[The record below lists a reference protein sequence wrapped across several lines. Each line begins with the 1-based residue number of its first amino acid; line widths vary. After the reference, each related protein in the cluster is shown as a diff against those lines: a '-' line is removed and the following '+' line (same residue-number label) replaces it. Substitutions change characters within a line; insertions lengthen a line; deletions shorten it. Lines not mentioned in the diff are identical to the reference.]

1 MPDDERSLRSPD
13 AAGFSLLANASDGG
27 VGFRISFIGDNLRS
41 FSEVFRKSGEVWFR
55 RSWSGMATSWSLAPL
70 IEQRARQH
78 PERPLAVVGDR
89 TWSYGHVDTQASSL
103 AAALS
108 ELGLGAGDRI
118 AVNLPNGIEWIIA
131 LLAAAKL
138 GAVVVPVS
146 PQLSSHDLRYQLR
159 HAEASAVVTIE
170 RWGGVDYLQRFEDLL
185 GDLPDLQY
193 VVTVGD
199 EDLWY
204 DDRIFQFEDLVS
216 SGAGRPAPASASP
229 DDTKDLAVVYTSG
242 TMGKPKGVQLSHH
255 AIVENAVRTAEVLE
269 LSPEDR
275 VLAAVPFFAIFGFS
289 MMVGTMAAGATL
301 VLQPTFEAATV
312 LALVASRQVSVL
324 HGVPTQF
331 HLLMR
336 EEGFDPSRLRS
347 LRTGIIAGSSVSE
360 ELVRRVRRW
369 CDVLVAYGL
378 TETGP
383 TVTLTR
389 FADSDDRRL
398 GSVGRALPGVEVM
411 AVDIMTGALH
421 GPEAVGELAVRGTN
435 LMRGYL
441 RMPAETAKV
450 HTPEGFFLTGDLGI
464 IDEDGYVKILGR
476 RQETIA
482 RGGIQL
488 YPRELEDRLRAH
500 PAVDDVCVIGVPH
513 DVLGEQICA
522 CIVPVEGAV
531 ITGSEIKRFAQE
543 TMAAYKVPDLV
554 RFFDVFPMTGSGK
567 VRRRELSRALTLS
580 IALDHTVS
588 HSG

>member
-1 MPDDERSLRSPD
+1 
-13 AAGFSLLANASDGG
+13 
-27 VGFRISFIGDNLRS
+27 
-41 FSEVFRKSGEVWFR
+41 
-55 RSWSGMATSWSLAPL
+55 MATSWSLAPL

-89 TWSYGHVDTQASSL
+89 TWSYGHVDTQATSL

-108 ELGLGAGDRI
+108 ELGLGVGDRI
-118 AVNLPNGIEWIIA
+118 AVNLPNGVEWIIA

-216 SGAGRPAPASASP
+216 SGAGRALAAPVP
-229 DDTKDLAVVYTSG
+229 LDDSQDLAVVYTSG

-255 AIVENAVRTAEVLE
+255 AVVENAVRTAEVLE
-269 LSPEDR
+269 LSPDDR
-275 VLAAVPFFAIFGFS
+275 VLAAVPFFAIFGLS
-289 MMVGTMAAGATL
+289 MMVGTMASGATL
-301 VLQPTFEAATV
+301 VLQPAFEAASV
-312 LALVASRQVSVL
+312 LGLITSRQVSVL

-336 EEGFDPSRLRS
+336 EEAFDPTRLRS

-567 VRRRELSRALTLS
+567 VRRRELSRA

>member
-1 MPDDERSLRSPD
+1 
-13 AAGFSLLANASDGG
+13 
-27 VGFRISFIGDNLRS
+27 
-41 FSEVFRKSGEVWFR
+41 
-55 RSWSGMATSWSLAPL
+55 MATSWSLAPL

-78 PERPLAVVGDR
+78 PERPLAVVGER
-89 TWSYGHVDTQASSL
+89 TWSYGHVDTQASSF

-118 AVNLPNGIEWIIA
+118 AVNLPNGVEWIIA

-216 SGAGRPAPASASP
+216 SGAGRALSVPVPL
-229 DDTKDLAVVYTSG
+229 DDTQDLAVVYTSG

-255 AIVENAVRTAEVLE
+255 AVVENAVRTAEILE
-269 LSPEDR
+269 LSPDDR
-275 VLAAVPFFAIFGFS
+275 VLAAVPFFAIFGLS
-289 MMVGTMAAGATL
+289 MMVGTMASGATL
-301 VLQPTFEAATV
+301 VLQPAFEAATV
-312 LALVASRQVSVL
+312 LGLITSRQVSVL

-336 EEGFDPSRLRS
+336 EEAFDPSRLRS

-567 VRRRELSRALTLS
+567 VRRRELSRA